1 MSIKDQVKR
10 IREFMDEDV
19 KSEFVYQD
27 LVDLKE
33 VIARVDEASH
43 NKTDPKLIKAL
54 DRVIE
59 MYRSPALE
67 E

>member
-1 MSIKDQVKR
+1 MSIKDQAKR

-33 VIARVDEASH
+33 VIIRVNEASH